1 MSYLP
6 TPPTPNT
13 HYRLHKHTHK
23 KKIPHKANGM
33 LVIRTSSVRCPAV
46 CVNDMPATCPSSSHF
61 ESDSREGEKKLLS
74 TFTMTVVFSAQCK
87 NAGYDEITFKMF
99 LFFHKKCVSTIK
111 LLKNLPLENSR

>member
-1 MSYLP
+1 
-6 TPPTPNT
+6 
-13 HYRLHKHTHK
+13 
-23 KKIPHKANGM
+23 
-33 LVIRTSSVRCPAV
+33 
-46 CVNDMPATCPSSSHF
+46 MPATCPSSSHF

-74 TFTMTVVFSAQCK
+74 TFTVTVVFSAQCK